1 MSNTPRHWLS
11 SFQTTEW
18 RKGFSESTL
27 YFCSLVAVNSQT
39 PVHNDFRIRWEFLLS
54 QMGIGKRSLN
64 RAKSLRTEDLVL
76 IANRT
81 ASSPGLPRSLPG
93 SKQKQPLYLFLRKDS
108 EQLCIFPELFDL
120 YAVVYFHG
128 FSSWLYIRITQG
140 ALNSTDVGPSAKSTE
155 SNMIPKV
162 QLPELKTIVLLPRMT
177 RSTDK

>member
-1 MSNTPRHWLS
+1 MSNTLRHWLS

-27 YFCSLVAVNSQT
+27 YFCSLVAVDSQT
-39 PVHNDFRIRWEFLLS
+39 PVHNDFRRRWEFLLS

-64 RAKSLRTEDLVL
+64 RAKSLRTEL

-81 ASSPGLPRSLPG
+81 ARSPGLLSSLPG
-93 SKQKQPLYLFLRKDS
+93 AELTQPLYLSLRKDS
-108 EQLCIFPELFDL
+108 EWPCVFPEPFEL
-120 YAVVYFHG
+120 YAVVYCHG
-128 FSSWLYIRITQG
+128 FSPWLNIGITQG

-155 SNMIPKV
+155 SNMIPKE
-162 QLPELKTIVLLPRMT
+162 QPPELKTIVLLPRMT